1 MKRDDFI
8 FTIGYQGNTAIIDG
22 KTKNKNAGAAYKEL
36 AENGLYKAAYCAVLE
51 SEDSSALADFL
62 GMFNARVPGKPY
74 GKEELSRLFGV
85 FGVPEGITRT
95 KLIG

>member
-22 KTKNKNAGAAYKEL
+22 KTQKKNAGASYKEL
-36 AENGLYKAAYCAVLE
+36 AKNGQYKAAYCAVLE
-51 SEDSSALADFL
+51 SGDSSAVEDFVAS
-62 GMFNARVPGKPY
+62 FNALLPGKAY

-95 KLIG
+95 KVIR

>member
-22 KTKNKNAGAAYKEL
+22 GTRKKNAGASYKEL
-36 AENGLYKAAYCAVLE
+36 AEKGLYKAAYCAVLE
-51 SEDSSALADFL
+51 SGDADSLQDFL
-62 GMFNARVPGKPY
+62 SLFNARVPGKDY

-85 FGVPEGITRT
+85 YGVPEGITRT
-95 KLIG
+95 RVVS